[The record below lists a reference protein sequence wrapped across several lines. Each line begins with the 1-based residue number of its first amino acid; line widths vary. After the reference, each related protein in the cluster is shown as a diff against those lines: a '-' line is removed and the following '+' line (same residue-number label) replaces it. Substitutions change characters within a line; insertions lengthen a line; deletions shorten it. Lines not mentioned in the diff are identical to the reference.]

1 MLGLWEHDQNSLNY
15 IEEDSIM
22 DNESVHKILQNDWW
36 KRDLL
41 PWEHAGKKFYDIS
54 VEYIIKNIERKTELR
69 CFYNDQ
75 VYYFN
80 IGTEEPEITE
90 EMINNGKWQVYTW
103 SD

>member
-54 VEYIIKNIERKTELR
+54 VEYTIKNIQLKNVMR
-69 CFYNDQ
+69 CFYDDK